1 MSEVSIKPDI
11 VIHTTDRI
19 IDLLQSMD
27 EMTRDL
33 LRKSKEL
40 DNKQLRYHL
49 SYNELKLFKYS
60 SIVNNPILII
70 ILFKLSLSI
79 SLKDRR
85 WFVSFIHIFIV
96 LLITISI

>member
-40 DNKQLRYHL
+40 DNNLQEQTSKEAIEISNAIIDMIGKTKAFVIEKTEYVRNAANML
-49 SYNELKLFKYS
+49 LKVEKKAAD
-60 SIVNNPILII
+60 N
-70 ILFKLSLSI
+70 
-79 SLKDRR
+79 RR
-85 WFVSFIHIFIV
+85 GY
-96 LLITISI
+96 